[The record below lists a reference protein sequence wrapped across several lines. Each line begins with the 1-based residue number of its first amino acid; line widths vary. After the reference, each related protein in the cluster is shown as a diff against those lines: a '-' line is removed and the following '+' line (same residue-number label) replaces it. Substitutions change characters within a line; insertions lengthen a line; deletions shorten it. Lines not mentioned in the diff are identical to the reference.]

1 VLRQSLGGQPPGG
14 YIPSE
19 RITVPQAIRAYT
31 LDAAFASHREKQEG
45 SLEVGKLADFVV
57 LSNNLLEI
65 KPQDIAKVTVLR
77 TIVGGRQVYA
87 AP

>member
-1 VLRQSLGGQPPGG
+1 
-14 YIPSE
+14 
-19 RITVPQAIRAYT
+19 
-31 LDAAFASHREKQEG
+31 
-45 SLEVGKLADFVV
+45 V

-65 KPQDIAKVTVLR
+65 KPQEIAKVTVLR